1 VLKKLLAV
9 VVVAL
14 TAAVMAVPA
23 FAQSADLTLE
33 WGSDEWLIN
42 QFGDENGDVT
52 TFCNT
57 LAQNPDVQAGWVAE
71 FPNLPGLCG
80 WSQ

>member
-1 VLKKLLAV
+1 MLKKLLAV

-42 QFGDENGDVT
+42 QFGDQNGDIT
-52 TFCNT
+52 TFCDT
-57 LAQNPDVQAGWVAE
+57 LAQNPDVQSGWE
-71 FPNLPGLCG
+71 EQFPNLSSVCG
-80 WSQ
+80 WS

>member
-1 VLKKLLAV
+1 MLRKLLAV

-42 QFGDENGDVT
+42 QFGDQNGDIT
-52 TFCNT
+52 TFCDT
-57 LAQNPDVQAGWVAE
+57 LAQNPDVQSG
-71 FPNLPGLCG
+71 
-80 WSQ
+80 